1 MNKKTKLFLLMNIGN
16 YVLVLLAF
24 LGFRL
29 GAGISFATNLA
40 ACRIVGTFAYFNHH
54 SQYGECTALLS
65 IHQQRFRNAVSRT
78 D

>member
-29 GAGISFATNLA
+29 GAGIS
-40 ACRIVGTFAYFNHH
+40 
-54 SQYGECTALLS
+54 
-65 IHQQRFRNAVSRT
+65 
-78 D
+78 